1 MSGKLYLVGTPI
13 GNLGDFSP
21 RAADAL
27 READFI
33 AAEDTRVTLKLLNHF
48 GIRNPM
54 VSYFEHNKYA
64 SGAKI
69 FERIL
74 AGETCALVTD
84 AGMPAISDPGED
96 LVRICH
102 EHGIK
107 VESVPGPTA
116 FATAMAISGMPSG
129 RFTFE
134 GFLSVNK
141 ASRTE
146 HIQSIVKEPRTMI
159 FYEAP
164 HKIGATL
171 RDLAAALGDREIAIV
186 REITKIHEEV
196 IRTTLCAA
204 AEKYADGGLK
214 GEIVLIIAGAKPEEK
229 EQMAVE
235 QAVEE
240 AKKFIASGDSASE
253 AAKKAAK
260 LSGHKKGDIYK
271 LLQGEKDNG

>member
-1 MSGKLYLVGTPI
+1 MSAVLYVVGTPI
-13 GNLGDFSP
+13 GNLGVLSP
-21 RAADAL
+21 RAIDAFDNC
-27 READFI
+27 DFM
-33 AAEDTRVTLKLLNHF
+33 AAEDTRVTLKLLNSF
-48 GIRNPM
+48 GIKKPM
-54 VSYFEHNKYA
+54 ISYHEHNR
-64 SGAKI
+64 
-69 FERIL
+69 FEMSPRIVARL
-74 AGETCALVTD
+74 MNGESCVLVTD

-96 LVRICH
+96 LVRMCH

-129 RFTFE
+129 RF
-134 GFLSVNK
+134 K

-196 IRTTLCAA
+196 IRTTLCTA

>member
-1 MSGKLYLVGTPI
+1 MSAVLYVVGTPI
-13 GNLGDFSP
+13 GNLGDLSP
-21 RAADAL
+21 RAV
-27 READFI
+27 EAFESCDFI
-33 AAEDTRVTLKLLNHF
+33 AAEDTRVTLKLLNSF
-48 GIRNPM
+48 EIKKPM
-54 VSYFEHNKYA
+54 ISYHEHN
-64 SGAKI
+64 I
-69 FERIL
+69 FEMRTRFVAKL
-74 AGETCALVTD
+74 LNGESCVLVTD

-96 LVRICH
+96 LVRMCH

-116 FATAMAISGMPSG
+116 FATALAISGMPSG

-141 ASRTE
+141 ASRPE
-146 HIQSIVKEPRTMI
+146 HLQSIVKEPRTVI
-159 FYEAP
+159 LYEAP
-164 HKIGATL
+164 HKLGATL

-186 REITKIHEEV
+186 RELTKIHEEV

-214 GEIVLIIAGAKPEEK
+214 GEIVLIIEGAKPEEK
-229 EQMAVE
+229 EKMTVE

-240 AKKFIASGDSASE
+240 AKRFVSNGDSASE

-260 LSGHKKGDIYK
+260 LSGLKKGDIYK
-271 LLQGEKDNG
+271 LMQGEKDNG